1 MKRYALLALSPLFV
15 MLMGGCSKYLDGY
28 YYAPR
33 PALVE
38 VPAQDPKAVPPVS
51 SLVSVVGIHVKDHD
65 EHLPLS
71 VEVRMRLE
79 NNGPGT
85 LTFDPGSLQLM
96 DGSLLQFRP
105 PILDQRTPITLPPMR
120 AAVVSAFF
128 PFPQGH
134 DNHNT
139 DLEVLQMRW
148 QIRTD
153 DHNGEMGTTFHRVYA
168 PPPVPYWY
176 DPVYPYP
183 YGFYG
188 GVVII
193 HRGGRWR

>member
-1 MKRYALLALSPLFV
+1 MAASISAAVIFSKGVLS
-15 MLMGGCSKYLDGY
+15 G
-28 YYAPR
+28 
-33 PALVE
+33 
-38 VPAQDPKAVPPVS
+38 
-51 SLVSVVGIHVKDHD
+51 VGEK
-65 EHLPLS
+65 
-71 VEVRMRLE
+71 
-79 NNGPGT
+79 
-85 LTFDPGSLQLM
+85 
-96 DGSLLQFRP
+96 
-105 PILDQRTPITLPPMR
+105 R